1 MALDLEIM
9 HIAKANRIASEG
21 DLMPVTKPLYQR
33 RLSAA
38 AALGGSL
45 LVIASPAGA
54 FTCQAISEIR
64 LNAEQ
69 TQLLR
74 TFKGKEDS
82 AKVVRLAIVLG
93 PALDCIASANAMDCS
108 VSVTASQWE
117 KMASA
122 PEKIEKTLAEAIAED
137 IELYLFA
144 HKDLK
149 PDVLS
154 FFVCLDKYYT
164 EKSH

>member
-1 MALDLEIM
+1 M
-9 HIAKANRIASEG
+9 HVRKAFGQISR
-21 DLMPVTKPLYQR
+21 R
-33 RLSAA
+33 RLASA
-38 AALGGSL
+38 AALGGAL
-45 LVIASPAGA
+45 LVVASQASA
-54 FTCQAISEIR
+54 FTCQAIPEIR

-82 AKVVRLAIVLG
+82 ANIVRLAIVLG
-93 PALDCIASANAMDCS
+93 PALDCIASSNAMDCP

-122 PEKIEKTLAEAIAED
+122 SEKNHKTLAEAVAED

-144 HKDLK
+144 HKDLR
-149 PDVLS
+149 PDVQS
-154 FFVCLDKYYT
+154 FFV
-164 EKSH
+164 

>member
-1 MALDLEIM
+1 
-9 HIAKANRIASEG
+9 
-21 DLMPVTKPLYQR
+21 MPVTKPLYQR
-33 RLSAA
+33 RLSFA
-38 AALGGSL
+38 AALCGAL
-45 LVIASPAGA
+45 LVIASQARA
-54 FTCQAISEIR
+54 FTCQGIPEIR

-82 AKVVRLAIVLG
+82 ANIVRLAIVLG
-93 PALDCIASANAMDCS
+93 PALDCIASSNAMDCA

-122 PEKIEKTLAEAIAED
+122 SEKIEKTLAEAIAED

-144 HKDLK
+144 HRDLR
-149 PDVLS
+149 PDVQS

-164 EKSH
+164 EKSQ